1 MSNFIDVYSRHA
13 HYLEQYYNGQ
23 ADKVIPFL
31 NRIGKKLRLEL
42 TKTNTVTSQARIE
55 RLLEF
60 TEKMSVAELSGFT
73 DQFSEQL
80 ELFAQSEAAFTVDLL
95 NDQPEIFNAV
105 LPSPTQLNAAVAA
118 RPFNNS
124 LLKDT
129 LKDFSRV
136 QARLIK
142 DSVSMGFYEGKTTSE
157 IVRDVIGTKS
167 QNYKN
172 GILNISRT
180 SAERMVRTALSHT
193 SSVARNKT
201 FNDNSDLIPY
211 YEWVSTLDGRT
222 SPVCRGRDGQVYKVN
237 SGPLPPAHYNCRSTT
252 APLFKSDVKVDGKKF
267 IKLDQGGTRASIDG
281 QVSAD
286 LNYNDWL
293 KKQSKAFQV
302 DVLGEDK
309 AKLFRDGG
317 ITMDK
322 FVNNRGQA
330 LTLDELKKKYPTAWD
345 KAGI

>member
-1 MSNFIDVYSRHA
+1 
-13 HYLEQYYNGQ
+13 LEQYYNGQ

-31 NRIGKKLRLEL
+31 NRIAKKLRLEL

-60 TEKMSVAELSGFT
+60 TEKMALAELSGFA

-237 SGPLPPAHYNCRSTT
+237 KGPLPPAHYNCRSTT
-252 APLFKSDVKVDGKKF
+252 SPLFKSDVKVDGKKF

-322 FVNNRGQA
+322 FVNDRGQA
-330 LTLDELKKKYPTAWD
+330 LTLDELKTKYPTAWA
-345 KAGI
+345 KADI